1 MDNTKP
7 IEKVPIPNVEKEIK
21 ASYVSH
27 FNNRMVLSDQAKDAL
42 HERFLLV
49 LEENPNTLMLFCIS
63 GNIRQQLTYLLIV
76 PINLKLAIIVEITTL
91 TFISMKNQLVFLLV
105 FGRRLTSLWEKM
117 KIVMKM
123 KIAMKIM
130 EKVKIT
136 QTTNYIKTR
145 QLIKQEI

>member
-1 MDNTKP
+1 MKIINPEVENKTIFKMDNTKP

-91 TFISMKNQLVFLLV
+91 TFISSLEGDSRVY
-105 FGRRLTSLWEKM
+105 GRR
-117 KIVMKM
+117 
-123 KIAMKIM
+123 
-130 EKVKIT
+130 
-136 QTTNYIKTR
+136 
-145 QLIKQEI
+145 